1 MNEVA
6 FTHAPTEQKHLS
18 FRHFP
23 RNNNRGTV
31 NTTTMENSP
40 IATLSAEL
48 RNQIYHLV
56 LTHPE
61 PIVITSSMSGGKIW
75 SRVARRRKLLALT
88 RTCRTIRE
96 ESVKIFYAVNT
107 FKHLVG
113 DYGPRPSDLV
123 LNFDDQ
129 IGRELAAVIC
139 KVVLMPQ
146 VIRLTTS
153 SSDDLGGDSK
163 VIYTAKELAYL
174 ASEDDSRTYQLQC
187 NFHCYTELQN
197 GPPWQRWEEK
207 LLRSKKQKILL
218 LESMLKLNAGNMAA
232 SGTVKST
239 MTASSMEDGKGMCND
254 EDRGSLHVC
263 TDECER

>member
-1 MNEVA
+1 
-6 FTHAPTEQKHLS
+6 
-18 FRHFP
+18 
-23 RNNNRGTV
+23 
-31 NTTTMENSP
+31 MENSP

-207 LLRSKKQKILL
+207 LLFDIPDFAMGCKEVRAGIRQEIEETEDPAVGVCLSKMDKRITYWQ
-218 LESMLKLNAGNMAA
+218 AA
-232 SGTVKST
+232 F
-239 MTASSMEDGKGMCND
+239 MHDYSSIA
-254 EDRGSLHVC
+254 
-263 TDECER
+263 